1 MAKMLIAGEPADSE
15 SGQTT
20 EVRNPATGEVVDN
33 VPKGT
38 ITDIRR
44 AIDAAKGA
52 LKKWSAMAPSKR
64 GAVLLAAGHT
74 ILQQEKELATLLT
87 KEQGKPMRESILE
100 IRRFVH
106 TLDHYGGMAKTMRTS
121 AVMLD
126 TGRHGIVLRKPLG
139 VCGSIV
145 PWNFPVSLMGNKL
158 GPALLAGNTVVVKP
172 AGTTPLTDLR
182 TCEIIDKAIQDAGGP
197 KGVLNVVTGP
207 GSVVGEELL
216 VNPTVRKIGFT
227 GATDTGRRVMQSAA
241 KDFKHVTLELGGS
254 DPMIVCDDADIDRAV
269 SAASV
274 GRFFNCGQA
283 CLAVKRLYLFES
295 IADAF
300 MEKLVDKAKKISI
313 GNGLK
318 AGVLMGP
325 LHTKEQR
332 QEVEDQVEDAVKR
345 GGKVIFGG
353 QRPKGDDYDK
363 GFYLQPTL
371 VADVDPA
378 SRMIRGRG
386 LRSGAA
392 DRAREEFGP
401 SHRAGE
407 WLDLRPRLLDLDAR
421 YQPRHVWRR
430 KYRSRLY
437 LGQLGAD
444 YLRRAAFRRRQAER
458 SRQRTWRR
466 SDRALHRFEI
476 GRHRYGDSFRD
487 RWRRITEDER
497 SRIDSFSIFYSQ
509 SSTGPRFYE
518 SRPS

>member
-254 DPMIVCDDADIDRAV
+254 DPMIVCEDADIDRAV

-283 CLAVKRLYLFES
+283 CLAVKRLYLVDK
-295 IADAF
+295 IADEF
-300 MEKLVDKAKKISI
+300 TNKLVEKVKKLRI
-313 GNGLK
+313 GNGL
-318 AGVLMGP
+318 ARETIMGP
-325 LHTKEQR
+325 LHTDAQR
-332 QEVEDQVEDAVKR
+332 KEVEEQVADALNR
-345 GGKVIFGG
+345 GAKILYGNE
-353 QRPKGDDYDK
+353 RPKGGEYDK
-363 GFYLQPTL
+363 GFYLMPTL
-371 VADVDPA
+371 VADLDPE
-378 SRMIRGRG
+378 SKM
-386 LRSGAA
+386 LK
-392 DRAREEFGP
+392 DEVFGP
-401 SHRAGE
+401 ALPIVRIK
-407 WLDLRPRLLDLDAR
+407 DLEDGIA
-421 YQPRHVWRR
+421 
-430 KYRSRLY
+430 
-437 LGQLGAD
+437 
-444 YLRRAAFRRRQAER
+444 QAN
-458 SRQRTWRR
+458 S
-466 SDRALHRFEI
+466 
-476 GRHRYGDSFRD
+476 
-487 RWRRITEDER
+487 
-497 SRIDSFSIFYSQ
+497 SIFGLGSSVWTRDVNKAMHAAEEIEAGYTWVNSAQIIYDELPFGGVKQ
-509 SSTGPRFYE
+509 SGLGKEHGEEAIEHYTE
-518 SRPS
+518 SKSVVIATETQSEVIGGE

>member
-1 MAKMLIAGEPADSE
+1 MAKLLIASEHVDSE
-15 SGQTT
+15 SHETT
-20 EVRNPATGEVVDN
+20 EVKNPASGELVDS

-38 ITDIRR
+38 VNDIRR

-52 LKKWSAMAPSKR
+52 LKKWSEMAPSKR
-64 GAVLLAAGHT
+64 GAILLQAGHE

-87 KEQGKPMRESILE
+87 REQGKPMRESILE

-106 TLDHYGGMAKTMRTS
+106 TLDHYGGMAKSLRNA

-126 TGRHGIVLRKPLG
+126 AGRHGLVLRKPLG

-158 GPALLAGNTVVVKP
+158 GPALLTGNTVVVKP

-182 TCEIIDKAIQDAGGP
+182 CCELIDKAIQEAGGP
-197 KGVLNVVTGP
+197 RGVLNVVTGA

-283 CLAVKRLYLFES
+283 CLAVKRLYLFDR
-295 IADAF
+295 IADTF
-300 MEKLVDKAKKISI
+300 MDKLVEKVKRIGV

-325 LHTKEQR
+325 LHTAEQR
-332 QEVEDQVEDAVKR
+332 REVEEQVEDAVKR
-345 GGKVIFGG
+345 GAKVLYGA

-378 SRMIRGRG
+378 SR
-386 LRSGAA
+386 LLQ
-392 DRAREEFGP
+392 EECFGP
-401 SHRAGE
+401 ALPIVRVKNLDQAIEQANNSIFGLGSSIWTRDINRAMAG
-407 WLDLRPRLLDLDAR
+407 
-421 YQPRHVWRR
+421 
-430 KYRSRLY
+430 
-437 LGQLGAD
+437 
-444 YLRRAAFRRRQAER
+444 AER
-458 SRQRTWRR
+458 IEAGYTWIN
-466 SDRALHRFEI
+466 SAQIIYDELPFGGVKQSGLGKEHGEEAIEH
-476 GRHRYGDSFRD
+476 YTDSKSVV
-487 RWRRITEDER
+487 IATETHSEMV
-497 SRIDSFSIFYSQ
+497 
-509 SSTGPRFYE
+509 GGE
-518 SRPS
+518 